1 MNTYV
6 HTYICTYIHT
16 HTHTYICVYVYISQR
31 SKKGVDYLWG
41 WEVVDKKSSGF
52 MVINSSEFEQV
63 QLVCS

>member
-6 HTYICTYIHT
+6 HTYIYIHTYTHT
-16 HTHTYICVYVYISQR
+16 HTHTYRCVYVYIFQR

-63 QLVCS
+63 